1 MLQQMNAAAAGPLLT
16 LQVDQVTNSIV
27 ILAPGQLGEEVVEL
41 VQQLDQKAEAEDARR
56 IGIVPL
62 KSANVEQLEEAL
74 EQLMRDRRGRSRS
87 RP

>member
-16 LQVDQVTNSIV
+16 LQVDRVTNSIV
-27 ILAPGQLGEEVVEL
+27 ILAPQALGDEVAEL
-41 VQQLDQKAEAEDARR
+41 VKQLDQKAEVEDTRR

-74 EQLMRDRRGRSRS
+74 QD
-87 RP
+87 